1 MGGFEDRRLTGRPVR
16 SQLDLGPRADG
27 FRDELRLWLEANVPD
42 DVEERSAL
50 TWGSMTEWTAKLRDA
65 GLVCIAWPVEFGGRG
80 YSGVEVAVMN
90 EEFAHAGI
98 PVANLGMGQNLVGP
112 AIIVHGTDWQKEHFL
127 PRIIDG
133 TDRYCQGFSEPDA
146 GSDLASVATR
156 GVIDGD
162 EVVIT
167 GQKVWTSWYWD
178 ATMLFCLCRTN
189 PDAPRHK
196 GISYVLVP
204 LDRDESGDTGNGV
217 EFRPIRQIAGESHFA
232 ETFLSEARAPV
243 SNVVG
248 GIDNGWRVAMTTLGN
263 ERGGKAATQHIQ
275 FEMELAGLISDLRE
289 RGLTADPIVRQN
301 LAWAHT
307 RVEIMRMTGLRTLSA
322 IAQSRDPGPGGSLN
336 KVFWSEYQRRLGE
349 LAVNM
354 LGAESMLSELGDT
367 YRPGR
372 WPGTFLTT
380 RCHTIW
386 GGTAEIQRN
395 IIAEKVLGLPKGPK
409 A

>member
-1 MGGFEDRRLTGRPVR
+1 M
-16 SQLDLGPRADG
+16 
-27 FRDELRLWLEANVPD
+27 
-42 DVEERSAL
+42 
-50 TWGSMTEWTAKLRDA
+50 TWGSMPDWTAKLRSA
-65 GLVCIAWPVEFGGRG
+65 GLVCITWPTEFGGRG

-90 EEFAHAGI
+90 EEFSRVGV
-98 PVANLGMGQNLVGP
+98 PVANLGMGQGLVGP

-127 PRIIDG
+127 PRIING

-146 GSDLASVATR
+146 GSDLAAVATR
-156 GVIDGD
+156 GVIDGE

-178 ATMLFCLCRTN
+178 ATMVFCLCRTN

-204 LDRDESGDTGNGV
+204 LDRDESGATGNGV

-232 ETFLSEARAPV
+232 ETFFTESRAPL
-243 SNVVG
+243 SHVVG

-263 ERGGKAATQHIQ
+263 ERGGKAATQHVQ
-275 FEMELAGLISDLRE
+275 FEMELANLISDLRE
-289 RGLTADPIVRQN
+289 RGLTTDPIVRQN

-307 RVEIMRMTGLRTLSA
+307 HVEIMRMTGLRTLSA

-336 KVFWSEYQRRLGE
+336 KVFWSEYQRRLTE
-349 LAVNM
+349 LAVDM
-354 LGAESMLSELGDT
+354 LGAESMLAEPGDT

-372 WPGTFLTT
+372 WPGAFLTT

-395 IIAEKVLGLPKGPK
+395 IIAEKVLGLPKGPQPSP